1 MSKSFI
7 FIFILILTTCDNE
20 NEIQDYPDCMQ
31 EVIDNYLNNYPI
43 SGSKPA
49 TISKYKYKNQELY
62 IFDPGS
68 GFADWLFSAVNK
80 NCIVV
85 CEFGGIAGI
94 QTCSDWDSEAK
105 FIKIVWK
112 DKR

>member
-1 MSKSFI
+1 MSKSLV

-20 NEIQDYPDCMQ
+20 NKIQDYPDCMQ
-31 EVIDNYLNNYPI
+31 GVIDNYLIDYPN
-43 SGSKPA
+43 PA
-49 TISKYKYKNQELY
+49 PQPASIGKYKYENQDLY
-62 IFDPGS
+62 VFDPGS

-94 QTCSDWDSEAK
+94 QTCNDWDSEAK
-105 FIKIVWK
+105 FIQIVWE
-112 DKR
+112 DNR